1 MQDKV
6 FFETGVENE
15 DFEESLMVYMR
26 TDPAIQ
32 REMQA
37 YMVKMQM
44 EAQPSTTRVHFEMAS
59 FVDETLL
66 QDLTSLVIPH
76 ADSLGMNEQELP
88 NLRSMLMFGNVSI
101 VSNSNPRTAETLGT
115 LFFILF

>member
-1 MQDKV
+1 M

-44 EAQPSTTRVHFEMAS
+44 EAQK
-59 FVDETLL
+59 
-66 QDLTSLVIPH
+66 
-76 ADSLGMNEQELP
+76 
-88 NLRSMLMFGNVSI
+88 
-101 VSNSNPRTAETLGT
+101 
-115 LFFILF
+115 

>member
-44 EAQPSTTRVHFEMAS
+44 EAQKQMMGKWAHQTSTTLC
-59 FVDETLL
+59 LL
-66 QDLTSLVIPH
+66 SHTAINSTEP
-76 ADSLGMNEQELP
+76 ANA
-88 NLRSMLMFGNVSI
+88 NFGN
-101 VSNSNPRTAETLGT
+101 
-115 LFFILF
+115 